1 MSSSPSP
8 RRIGQ
13 IIRLKRSAL
22 AEYKAYHA
30 AAWPEVLAQIRDSNI
45 VDYSIFL
52 DERTMTLFASMKY
65 TGTDF
70 EADMAR
76 MKRNPHVLKWWEIM
90 DGFQESL
97 VEGATGSAGD
107 GPWWLDLEEVFR
119 TE

>member
-1 MSSSPSP
+1 MSPNSP

-13 IIRLKRSAL
+13 IIHLKRSAL

-30 AAWPEVLAQIRDSNI
+30 SAWPEVLAQIRDSNI

-52 DERTMTLFASMKY
+52 DERNMTLFASMTY
-65 TGTDF
+65 IGTDF
-70 EADMAR
+70 DADMRR
-76 MKRNPHVLKWWEIM
+76 MKANPHVLKWWEIM
-90 DGFQESL
+90 DSFQESL
-97 VEGATGSAGD
+97 VPGATGSAGE